1 MASLVV
7 VVVCVA
13 AVHVAHGA
21 LPYQNT
27 NLGWDA
33 RVDDLVS
40 RMTLQEIQV
49 QLASGQGESPAIPH
63 LGIKNYAWWTNC
75 GRGDVAKNATG
86 FPQFIGIGASFDADL
101 VYRMA
106 VATSTEVRAYF
117 NYYMARHAKMQIHM
131 AASCF
136 SPNVDTFRDPRW
148 GRGQETFGEDPF
160 HVGELGYMHVK
171 GLHGNDTRYVRT
183 SSGCKHY
190 VISGGPEDWP
200 ISRHDFDPK
209 VSTRDLRTYF
219 LPPFRRCVEAGAYS
233 LICSYNLVNGVP
245 ACANK
250 EILTDILRGE
260 RNFKGY
266 IAADAG
272 EIMMMIYHRKLFK
285 TKMEAAVACLKA
297 GCNLEVEGGTGRAYL
312 ELADA
317 VKQGKISETFVRDQ
331 MKPLIYTRMRLGE
344 FDPPSMN
351 PYNNLDVHKDVL
363 NKDHIALALE
373 AAMKSFVLLKNENNY
388 LPLKAKLNTIAVVGP
403 MSDNKNDIRGD
414 YASYTDHNFV
424 DSALDGLKNLA
435 NHVNY
440 KSGCGDGVTCNQLK
454 NNDVISAVSGV
465 DAIFVCLGGGQTIE
479 REGHDR
485 HSVGLPGH
493 QLDLLKTVVNHVQG
507 GPGIVGKRAAS
518 TPIILLLFN
527 GGPLQVTWAEA
538 NPHVTAILDC
548 FIPHQKTGEAIQK
561 VLTNDGPYSVP
572 SAKMPY
578 TVPASDSQIPPM
590 TDYTMDRRTYWYFKG
605 DPLYPFGYGLS
616 YTTWRY
622 SGLQYN
628 HNINAGSD
636 LKGQVVVSNTGN
648 YNADEIIQVYVSWTD
663 SSLNMPKYK
672 LVAFGRVYVQ
682 QGQHTTFKFTISH
695 KNLAVWDDKDGWKV
709 VPGKMNLYVGGQQP
723 HQKKA
728 MSSNVLSG
736 QFTITGTKVLG
747 KF

>member
-1 MASLVV
+1 MTVSLV

-13 AVHVAHGA
+13 AVHVVHGA

-49 QLASGQGESPAIPH
+49 QLASGQDESPPIKR
-63 LGIKNYAWWTNC
+63 LGLTNYAWWSNC
-75 GRGDVAKNATG
+75 GRGDVTRNATG

-106 VATSTEVRAYF
+106 VVTSTEVRAYF
-117 NYYMARHAKMQIHM
+117 NYYMARHERLGIHK
-131 AASCF
+131 AISCF

-148 GRGQETFGEDPF
+148 GRGQETFGEDPY
-160 HVGELGYMHVK
+160 HVGELGYIHVK
-171 GLHGNDTRYVRT
+171 GLHGNDTRYLRT

-200 ISRHDFDPK
+200 VNRHDFDPK

-233 LICSYNLVNGVP
+233 LICSYNLVDGVP

-260 RNFKGY
+260 WNFKGY
-266 IAADAG
+266 IIADAG
-272 EIMMMIYHRKLFK
+272 EVMFMIKRRHYFK

-297 GCNLEVEGGTGRAYL
+297 GCNIEVEGSQDRAYL
-312 ELADA
+312 TLADA

-344 FDPPSMN
+344 FDPPTMN

-373 AAMKSFVLLKNENNY
+373 AAMKSFVLLKNENDY
-388 LPLKAKLNTIAVVGP
+388 LPIKHKLNKIAVVGP
-403 MSDNKNDIRGD
+403 MSDNKNDLKGD
-414 YASYTDHNFV
+414 YASGTDSRLV

-435 NHVNY
+435 NHVNV
-440 KSGCGDGVTCNQLK
+440 KDGCNDVNCNHL
-454 NNDVISAVSGV
+454 NNHDVISAVSGV

-507 GPGIVGKRAAS
+507 GPGIIGKRAAA

-527 GGPLQVTWAEA
+527 GGPLQVAWAEA

-548 FIPHQKTGEAIQK
+548 FIPHQKAGEAIQK
-561 VLTNDGPYSVP
+561 VLTNDGPHSVP

-590 TDYTMDRRTYWYFKG
+590 TDYSMDRRTYWYFKG

-636 LKGQVVVSNTGN
+636 LKGQVVVSNTGI

-695 KNLAVWDDKDGWKV
+695 KNLAVWDDQDAWKV
-709 VPGKMNLYVGGQQP
+709 LPGKMNIYVGGQQP

-736 QFTITGTKVLG
+736 QFTISGTKILG
-747 KF
+747 KY